1 MKIFVKSVMKEYTIG
16 ALMIFASVL
25 AIASVTLLVRYLGHA
40 ASGAIP
46 ASSILSFLAYST
58 LKYLPTL
65 LNLSVFLGITI
76 CLMRIYKDSEMLVW
90 QTSGR
95 AIYSWFLPTA
105 NFLLPALIL
114 TSALSF
120 VLAPWADG
128 KRYALK
134 EEIESKEDI
143 SILSSGEFIGSS
155 DGGRVFYVEG
165 VSTAGSLNGVF
176 VFSQKGDRKSVT
188 SARRGTQ
195 RTNQLGTYVVLE
207 DGRSYELN
215 EATQEIDIT
224 SFREQGILV
233 NAGSSAQDFIP
244 YGSEETSLLFQKM
257 RGGDAEAAAELIT
270 RSGYPLSL
278 CLLAFLSIPLAH
290 RGVRSKRTFAI
301 ANAILVFFVYQNT
314 MGIYE
319 VRVASGQSSPISG
332 LALPHGMVA
341 LLVCLLFFFRT
352 GTISAFFKRLNQR

>member
-1 MKIFVKSVMKEYTIG
+1 MKIFIKSVVKEYTIG

-40 ASGAIP
+40 ASGTIP

-76 CLMRIYKDSEMLVW
+76 CLMRIYKDSEMLIW

-95 AIYSWFLPTA
+95 AIYSWFLPTV
-105 NFLLPALIL
+105 NFLLPAIVL
-114 TSALSF
+114 TSILSF

-143 SILSSGEFIGSS
+143 SILSGGEFIGSS
-155 DGGRVFYVEG
+155 DGSKVFYVEAIPA
-165 VSTAGSLNGVF
+165 TGSLNGVF
-176 VFSQKGDRKSVT
+176 VFSQEGDRKSVT
-188 SARRGTQ
+188 SARWGTQ
-195 RTNQLGTYVVLE
+195 RTNQSGTYVVLE
-207 DGRSYELN
+207 DGRSYELD
-215 EATQEIDIT
+215 EATQEIDVT
-224 SFREQGILV
+224 SFREQGIRV
-233 NAGSSAQDFIP
+233 NAGSSVQNFIP
-244 YGSEETSLLFQKM
+244 YGSEGTSFLIQKM
-257 RGGDAEAAAELIT
+257 REGDAEAAAELIT

-319 VRVASGQSSPISG
+319 VRVASGQSTPIAG
-332 LALPHGMVA
+332 LALPHGMAA

-352 GTISAFFKRLNQR
+352 GTISAFFKRLNRK

>member
-1 MKIFVKSVMKEYTIG
+1 
-16 ALMIFASVL
+16 MIFASVL
-25 AIASVTLLVRYLGHA
+25 AIAFVTLLVRYLGHA

-65 LNLSVFLGITI
+65 LNLSVFLGITV
-76 CLMRIYKDSEMLVW
+76 CLMRIYRDSEMLVW

-95 AIYSWFLPTA
+95 AIYSWFLPTV
-105 NFLLPALIL
+105 NFLLPALFL

-120 VLAPWADG
+120 VVAPWADG

-155 DGGRVFYVEG
+155 DGSRVFYVEDISSG
-165 VSTAGSLNGVF
+165 GLLTGVF
-176 VFSQKGDRKSVT
+176 AFTQKGDIKSVT
-188 SARRGTQ
+188 AAHRGTQ
-195 RTNQLGTYVVLE
+195 RTNQLGTYVVLQ
-207 DGRSYELN
+207 DGRSYELD

-224 SFREQGILV
+224 SFREQGIRV
-233 NAGSSAQDFIP
+233 NADSSVQNLTP
-244 YGSEETSLLFQKM
+244 YGSMGTLFLIQKM
-257 RGGDAEAAAELIT
+257 REGDSQAMAELT
-270 RSGYPLSL
+270 GRVGYPLSL
-278 CLLAFLSIPLAH
+278 CLLAFLSIPLAY

-301 ANAILVFFVYQNT
+301 ANAILLFFVYQNT

-319 VRVASGQSSPISG
+319 ARIASGQSAVITG
-332 LALPHGMVA
+332 LMLPHGMVA
-341 LLVCLLFFFRT
+341 LLIFLLFLL
-352 GTISAFFKRLNQR
+352 RLGSIPTVFNRFNRK